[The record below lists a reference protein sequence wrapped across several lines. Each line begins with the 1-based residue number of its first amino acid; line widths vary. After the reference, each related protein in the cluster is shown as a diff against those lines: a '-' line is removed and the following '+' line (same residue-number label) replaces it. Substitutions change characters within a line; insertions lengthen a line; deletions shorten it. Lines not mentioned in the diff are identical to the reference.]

1 MNYAST
7 VINIASN
14 EVGYLEKKSNK
25 NLDDKTANAG
35 YNNYTKYGR
44 DMHNI
49 YPSVMDFPAAW
60 CDCFVDWCFYK
71 AYGVSNA
78 KGLLGGNF
86 DDYTVASAKLYKN
99 KGAWYASNPKAGDQI
114 FFKNSSGT
122 ICHTGL
128 VIQTDSKY
136 VYTIEGN
143 TSSDEGVV
151 ANGGGVYRKK
161 YSKSYSRIAGYG
173 RPKYDTVVEEGWK
186 QDDNGWWYQY
196 KDGSYPKSCWKTI
209 EGKDY
214 YFNDEGYILTDQ
226 YIKDNQDKLYYVDDK
241 GAWNNNTYSWK
252 QNTKGWWLE
261 DVKSGWYPKSQWA
274 LIDNKWYYFKSDGY
288 MAVNETI
295 DGYYLNENGVYDKT
309 KKQSSYK
316 VKVTANALNVR
327 AAASKN
333 AKVNKVISK
342 NTICTV
348 TQTNNGWGYIG
359 SGWIMLQ
366 FTNNITQPLKSNYT
380 TISFKLVLIGDINV
394 GKTSILSRY
403 LTNTFNENIKCSVSV
418 DYKIKNIQI
427 DKNLR
432 IDLCIGILV
441 DKKDLEI

>member
-1 MNYAST
+1 MNLVDD
-7 VINIASN
+7 VIQIALN

-25 NLDDKTANAG
+25 DLDSKTANAG

-44 DMHNI
+44 DMHKL
-49 YPSVMDFPAAW
+49 YPLVMDFPAAW

-71 AYGVSNA
+71 AYGISNA
-78 KGLLGGNF
+78 KSLLGGDFN
-86 DDYTVASAKLYKN
+86 DYTVASANLYKN
-99 KGAWYASNPKAGDQI
+99 KNAWYTSNPKKGDQI
-114 FFKNSSGT
+114 FFKNLTG

-128 VIQTDSKY
+128 VYNVDKDY
-136 VYTIEGN
+136 VYTVEGN
-143 TSSDEGVV
+143 TSSASGVV
-151 ANGGGVYRKK
+151 SNGGAVCKKK
-161 YSKSYSRIAGYG
+161 YKLNNSRIAGYG
-173 RPKYDTVVEEGWK
+173 RPKYDTAVEEGWK

-226 YIKDNQDKLYYVDDK
+226 YIKGNQDKLYYVDDK

-261 DVKSGWYPKSQWA
+261 DIKSGWYPKSQWA

-295 DGYYLNENGVYDKT
+295 DGYYLNEKGVYDKG

-333 AKVNKVISK
+333 AKVNKVIYK

-366 FTNNITQPLKSNYT
+366 FTNNI
-380 TISFKLVLIGDINV
+380 
-394 GKTSILSRY
+394 
-403 LTNTFNENIKCSVSV
+403 
-418 DYKIKNIQI
+418 
-427 DKNLR
+427 
-432 IDLCIGILV
+432 
-441 DKKDLEI
+441 